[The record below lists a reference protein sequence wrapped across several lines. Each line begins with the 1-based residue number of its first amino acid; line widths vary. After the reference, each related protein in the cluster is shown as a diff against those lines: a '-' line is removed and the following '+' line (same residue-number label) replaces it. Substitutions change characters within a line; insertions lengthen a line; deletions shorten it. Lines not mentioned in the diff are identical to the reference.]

1 MGAALADTVHTRG
14 KRGLLVGGAI
24 SLWVLG
30 LLWALADKTDVA
42 TSAPDTER
50 DLGPYDAS
58 ESPNVVVRRPKA
70 EGEEPVSEI
79 TVEAGPSSKQGS
91 TRSADFPGLAE
102 AETDTETDTGELVE
116 EPALPTY
123 SVWFE
128 SERELGVCKITYEG
142 GSKTA
147 NLHVAAR
154 LPEGRLDFSY
164 RCGKQ
169 SGRASIDVKPNRIN
183 GVLFCEDSGDVSVET
198 VRKKDG
204 RCDR

>member
-1 MGAALADTVHTRG
+1 LADTVHTRS

-30 LLWALADKTDVA
+30 LLWALADKTGVA
-42 TSAPDTER
+42 TSARDTER
-50 DLGPYDAS
+50 DLGPSDAS
-58 ESPNVVVRRPKA
+58 ETAKAMVRRPTA

-79 TVEAGPSSKQGS
+79 TVEAGPRKQEPTQS
-91 TRSADFPGLAE
+91 PGLPE
-102 AETDTETDTGELVE
+102 SESETGELVE

-128 SERELGVCKITYEG
+128 SERKLGVCKITYEG

-169 SGRASIDVKPNRIN
+169 SGRSSIDIKPNRIN
-183 GVLFCEDSGDVSVET
+183 GVLFCEDSGDVSVEV
-198 VRKKDG
+198 VRSKDG
-204 RCDR
+204 RCASR